1 MILGICEKGEKIDK
15 KVHIIRKHSCK
26 STKSRASLTGV
37 FQPCS
42 RSLNLGVTST
52 PGRLGTDRKLC
63 SVSGT
68 ERNSFP
74 QGAVQDESCWG
85 ETRSLHQQQFLQDWN
100 YHILNNAIV
109 QTLWE
114 LSSGPPR
121 SPRLLWKISMVTANR
136 FKKTD
141 SRACDPLYD

>member
-74 QGAVQDESCWG
+74 QGAVQDESC
-85 ETRSLHQQQFLQDWN
+85 
-100 YHILNNAIV
+100 
-109 QTLWE
+109 
-114 LSSGPPR
+114 
-121 SPRLLWKISMVTANR
+121 
-136 FKKTD
+136 
-141 SRACDPLYD
+141 